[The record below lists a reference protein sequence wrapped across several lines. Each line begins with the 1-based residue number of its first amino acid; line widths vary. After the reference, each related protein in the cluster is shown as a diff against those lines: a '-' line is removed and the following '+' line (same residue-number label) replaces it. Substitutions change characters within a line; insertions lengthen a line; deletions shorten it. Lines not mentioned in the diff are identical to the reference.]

1 MAELIE
7 IKNAST
13 NIVDSF
19 ELLDIMH
26 DKPVTSS
33 LRVAEKFNKR
43 HDHILRD
50 IENIIGGI
58 PKTGDTPE
66 MFYKSVY
73 LNKQNGQKYSIYY
86 MDRDGFSLLIMGFK
100 GKKALKWK
108 LDYIKA
114 FNAMEAK
121 LKRLHD
127 VELGRLIER
136 AKSKEVR
143 RSLTDVIRDDYPE
156 SPHKKFVYKNFT
168 DLAYKNVFG
177 FNAKQLRNKL
187 GITKKENIRDCFSQN
202 ELKQL
207 QEREAL
213 IKELVKSG
221 YSYKQVK
228 DILSMKYIDG
238 GTSCS
243 A

>member
-1 MAELIE
+1 MNELENKNDLVE
-7 IKNAST
+7 IINNKIVVSSIQVAKRFEKKHKVVLRSLST
-13 NIVDSF
+13 KLCSANGDRLSSHF
-19 ELLDIMH
+19 FKDYYK
-26 DKPVTSS
+26 DVTG
-33 LRVAEKFNKR
+33 KR
-43 HDHILRD
+43 
-50 IENIIGGI
+50 N
-58 PKTGDTPE
+58 T
-66 MFYKSVY
+66 
-73 LNKQNGQKYSIYY
+73 IYY
-86 MDRDGFSLLIMGFK
+86 MDRDGFSFLVMGFT
-100 GKKALKWK
+100 GDKADAWK
-108 LDYIKA
+108 LDFIDA
-114 FNAMEAK
+114 FNEMEAK

-127 VELGRLIER
+127 IELGRLIER

-187 GITKKENIRDCFSQN
+187 GITKKENIRDCFSQS

-207 QEREAL
+207 QERETL

-238 GTSCS
+238 GISCLV
-243 A
+243 